1 MPHKFNPE
9 FADRL
14 DSEERRSI
22 QPPEKIFEI
31 IDFRDKGV
39 IVDIGAGT
47 GYFSIPLALKFPKS
61 LVYCLDI
68 QDEMLR
74 ILKEKVERLNLK
86 NVRILKSEEN
96 KLPLGDN
103 TADVVIMAH
112 VFHELE
118 NPVKMFDEVK
128 RILKE
133 NGEFVVIDWKPIPTD
148 FGPPLE
154 ERKDV
159 SELLSILNRFGFKEP
174 KEFDIYE
181 YQYVVVS
188 RK

>member
-14 DSEERRSI
+14 DGEGRRSI
-22 QPPEKIFEI
+22 QPPERIFDL
-31 IDFRDKGV
+31 IDFSNKGV

-47 GYFSIPLALKFPKS
+47 GYFSIPLAQRFPKS

-74 ILKEKVERLNLK
+74 ILKEKVDRLNLK
-86 NVRILKSEEN
+86 NIRILKSEEN
-96 KLPLGDN
+96 KLPLEDDM
-103 TADVVIMAH
+103 ADVVIMAH

-118 NPVKMFDEVK
+118 DPVKIFNEVK

-133 NGEFVVIDWKPIPTD
+133 NGEFLVIDWKPIPTD

-154 ERKDV
+154 ERKDI
-159 SELLSILNRFGFKEP
+159 SELLSVLNLVGFKGP
-174 KEFDIYE
+174 KEFDVYE
-181 YQYVVVS
+181 YQHVVVS

>member
-9 FADRL
+9 FADKL
-14 DSEERRSI
+14 DSEERRLI
-22 QPPEKIFEI
+22 QPPERIFDV
-31 IDFRDKGV
+31 IDFADKRV

-47 GYFSIPLALKFPKS
+47 GYFSIPLAIRFPEN

-74 ILKEKVERLNLK
+74 ILEKKVNALGLK
-86 NVRILKSEEN
+86 NVKILKSEEN
-96 KLPLGDN
+96 TLPLEDN
-103 TADVVIMAH
+103 VADVVIMAH

-118 NPVKMFDEVK
+118 DPIKMFNEVK

-133 NGEFVVIDWKPIPTD
+133 KGKFIVIDWKPIPTD

-154 ERKDV
+154 ERKEI
-159 SELLSILNRFGFKEP
+159 SELLNVLNLTGFKEP